1 MNCPNC
7 KNTIIQTDQFCAQ
20 CGQETAD
27 HSKSMS
33 SFLHHFL
40 GDYFTFDSK
49 IFRSLIPLITKP
61 GRLTNEYMIGRRAS
75 YIPPLRFY
83 IFISILF
90 FLALNSTADENSSS
104 DADFWNQYFNV
115 YIPRLF
121 FLLLPIFALLMRAF
135 DWGKRKTYIA
145 HFVFSLHFHA
155 FLFLTGTVYLLGSEL
170 LESLNFKS
178 AISLLA
184 WIMLLWYLLYLFMA
198 MKNVFKR
205 TFGSTLL
212 RCFLLVLS
220 YCVILVF
227 SALLIVFLFS

>member
-1 MNCPNC
+1 
-7 KNTIIQTDQFCAQ
+7 
-20 CGQETAD
+20 
-27 HSKSMS
+27 
-33 SFLHHFL
+33 
-40 GDYFTFDSK
+40 
-49 IFRSLIPLITKP
+49 
-61 GRLTNEYMIGRRAS
+61 MIGRRAS